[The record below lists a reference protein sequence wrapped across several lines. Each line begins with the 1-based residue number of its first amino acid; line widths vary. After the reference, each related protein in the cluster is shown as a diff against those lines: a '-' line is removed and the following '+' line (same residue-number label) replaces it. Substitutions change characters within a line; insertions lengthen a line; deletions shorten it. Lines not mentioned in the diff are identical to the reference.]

1 MRKLFLIITVL
12 LSLSIEY
19 KGNYLSAEEKRI
31 SLSQQEIVDFNK
43 LLKQK
48 SDATTSLECDF
59 VQEKNLE
66 MLRKKMISKGI
77 FRFRKDDKI
86 SFMYEE
92 PLKYYMIINGTK
104 LKIENNGKVQS
115 VELKSNPLMKEM
127 KGLIQASFLG
137 RLSEMGSSYRIS
149 YFKKGN
155 MVIVEIFPSNK
166 NVSGMIKMITVTFD
180 QSNMNVLQLQLDEGA
195 GSSTRYM
202 FSGQKFNTLKGDEKF
217 NLN

>member
-1 MRKLFLIITVL
+1 MRKLIFIITIL
-12 LSLSIEY
+12 LSSNIGHT
-19 KGNYLSAEEKRI
+19 GNIAYAEEKRV
-31 SLSQQEIVDFNK
+31 SLNEQEIADFNK
-43 LLKQK
+43 SLKQK
-48 SDATTSLECDF
+48 SDATSSLECDF

-66 MLRKKMISKGI
+66 MLRKKMISKGT
-77 FRFRKDDKI
+77 FRFRKEDKI
-86 SFMYEE
+86 AFMYEE

-104 LKIENNGKVQS
+104 LKIENNGRVQT

-155 MVIVEIFPSNK
+155 VFIVEILPANK
-166 NVSGMIKMITVTFD
+166 SVSGMIRMITVTFD
-180 QSNMNVLQLQLDEGA
+180 KSSMNVSQLQLDEGA
-195 GSSTRYM
+195 GSSTVYM